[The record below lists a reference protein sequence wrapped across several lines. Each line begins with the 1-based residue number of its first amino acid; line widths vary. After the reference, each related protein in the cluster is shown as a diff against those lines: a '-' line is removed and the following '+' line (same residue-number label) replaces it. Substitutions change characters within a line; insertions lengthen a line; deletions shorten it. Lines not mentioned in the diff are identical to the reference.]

1 MKKLWMVLAAAT
13 LVLTA
18 CEKEFGGFQP
28 QEVEM
33 MLTTR
38 YSEAQA
44 SSIQGFIDQRYP
56 AARIVEID
64 GDHGMTEIEIIDGR
78 IKRELYFDVS
88 ANWVRTVTDILHAE
102 LPQAVREA
110 YAASEYAPY
119 RLDDVKFVESPAGD
133 YYRLEVEIHDN
144 DLYLHYDATGTLLT
158 QQ

>member
-1 MKKLWMVLAAAT
+1 MVLAAAT

-44 SSIQGFIDQRYP
+44 SSIQGFIEQRYP

-64 GDHGMTEIEIIDGR
+64 GEHGMTEIEIGR
-78 IKRELYFDVS
+78 AHV
-88 ANWVRTVTDILHAE
+88 
-102 LPQAVREA
+102 
-110 YAASEYAPY
+110 
-119 RLDDVKFVESPAGD
+119 
-133 YYRLEVEIHDN
+133 
-144 DLYLHYDATGTLLT
+144 
-158 QQ
+158 